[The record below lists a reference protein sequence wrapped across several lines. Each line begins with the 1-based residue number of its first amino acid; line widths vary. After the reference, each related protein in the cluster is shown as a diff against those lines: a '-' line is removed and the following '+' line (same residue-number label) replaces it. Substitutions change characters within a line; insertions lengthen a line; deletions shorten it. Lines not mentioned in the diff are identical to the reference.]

1 MTANKSDFLSPP
13 FLEGIWGRFICLFI
27 ALFVAGIVSAQTVE
41 ENYRKPLKDVLT
53 QVETRFHV
61 KLSFDEKLV
70 ADRSVNY
77 AQWRFKDDVE
87 PTLQAILGPLDLVW
101 SKSGDDTYQIE
112 DFQYHRRSPEEGQKH
127 LNRLLSLYPKLPDW
141 WKRKAELQQCF
152 LATLGLSP
160 LPEKVNSAPIYANKR
175 QFNGYTAENVAI
187 ESLPGVF
194 VSGTLYRP
202 LKGKGLFP
210 AVMLAQGHGEIQH
223 YGESSQLLSAT
234 LARMGAVVFS
244 YDMFAKG
251 EESLQFAF
259 DDHRTILAPTMQTL
273 NSIRILDFLSALPY
287 VDTKRIG
294 MTGASG
300 GGTQTFLMTALDPR
314 IAVSAPVVM
323 VSSWFFGGC
332 PCESGMPIHSCGEWG
347 TNNVEIAA
355 MAAPRPMLVV
365 SDGGDWTA
373 NVPEIEFPYLKK
385 VYSLFGKPELVENV
399 HLVKEG
405 HDYGPSKR
413 QAVYEFLARQFS
425 LNIDAVKATS
435 GLVDESKSTV
445 EPKSAMLVFGENGE
459 RLPANAIHGIETL
472 KLLLKK

>member
-1 MTANKSDFLSPP
+1 MKANFL
-13 FLEGIWGRFICLFI
+13 II
-27 ALFVAGIVSAQTVE
+27 ALLIVHVSMAQTVE
-41 ENYRKPLKDVLT
+41 ENYRKPLKEVLT

-70 ADRSVNY
+70 AERSVNY
-77 AQWRFKDDVE
+77 AQWRFKNDVE
-87 PTLQAILGPLDLVW
+87 ATLQAVLAPLDLVF
-101 SKSGDDTYQIE
+101 SKSGESTYKIE
-112 DFQYHRRSPEEGQKH
+112 AFQYHRRSVEDGQKH
-127 LNRLLSLYPKLPDW
+127 LDRLLSLYPKLPDW

-152 LATLGLSP
+152 LSTLGLSP
-160 LPEKVNSAPIYANKR
+160 LPEKVNSTPVYTNKR
-175 QFNGYTAENVAI
+175 QLDGYIAENVAI

-202 LKGKGLFP
+202 LKGKVPFP
-210 AVMLAQGHGEIQH
+210 VVMLAQGHGEIQH

-259 DDHRTILAPTMQTL
+259 EDHRTILAPTMQTL

-287 VDTKRIG
+287 VDQKRIG

-332 PCESGMPIHSCGEWG
+332 PCESGMPIHSCGAWG
-347 TNNVEIAA
+347 TNNAEIAA
-355 MAAPRPMLVV
+355 MAAPRPLLVV

-385 VYSLFGKPELVENV
+385 VYSLFEKPELVENV

-413 QAVYEFLARQFS
+413 QAVYEFLARQFG
-425 LNIDAVKATS
+425 LNINAVKTAS
-435 GLVDESKSTV
+435 GLVDESKSVIET
-445 EPKSAMLVFGENGE
+445 KSAMLVFGENGE
-459 RLPANAIHGIETL
+459 RLPANAIHGIEAL
-472 KLLLKK
+472 KALLMK

>member
-1 MTANKSDFLSPP
+1 MKSF
-13 FLEGIWGRFICLFI
+13 CLI
-27 ALFVAGIVSAQTVE
+27 TALFVATFSMAQTVE
-41 ENYRKPLKDVLT
+41 ENYRKPLKEVLT
-53 QVETRFHV
+53 QIETRFHV
-61 KLSFDEKLV
+61 KLGIDDKLV

-87 PTLQAILGPLDLVW
+87 ATLQAVLAPHDLVF
-101 SKSGDDTYQIE
+101 SKNGEGTYKIE
-112 DFQYHRRSPEEGQKH
+112 AFQYHRRSPEEGQKH
-127 LNRLLSLYPKLPDW
+127 LDRLLTLYPKLPDW

-160 LPEKVNSAPIYANKR
+160 LPAKPNSTPIYANKR
-175 QFNGYTAENVAI
+175 LLNGYSAENVAI

-202 LKGKGLFP
+202 LKGKGPFP

-223 YGESSQLLSAT
+223 YGESSQLMSAT

-273 NSIRILDFLSALPY
+273 NSIRVLDFLSSLPD
-287 VDTKRIG
+287 VDPKRIG

-314 IAVSAPVVM
+314 IAVSVPVVM

-332 PCESGMPIHSCGEWG
+332 PCESGAAIHSCGEWG

-385 VYSLFGKPELVENV
+385 VYSLFGKPERIENV

-413 QAVYEFLARQFS
+413 QAVYDFLARQFS
-425 LNIDAVKATS
+425 LNINAVKAAS
-435 GLVDESKSTV
+435 GEVDESKCTI
-445 EPKSAMLVFGENGE
+445 EPRTTMLVFGEDGE
-459 RLPANAIHGIETL
+459 RLPASAIHGIEAL
-472 KLLLKK
+472 KTILKAHN

>member
-1 MTANKSDFLSPP
+1 MRPIFV
-13 FLEGIWGRFICLFI
+13 IFILLITTGLF
-27 ALFVAGIVSAQTVE
+27 AQTVE
-41 ENYRKPLKDVLT
+41 ENYRKPLKEVLI
-53 QVETRFHV
+53 QVENRFHV
-61 KLSFDEKLV
+61 KLNFDEKLV

-87 PTLQAILGPLDLVW
+87 PTLQAVLGPLDLVW
-101 SKSGDDTYQIE
+101 SKSGDDTYKIE
-112 DFQYHRRSPEEGQKH
+112 DFQYHRRSVEEGQKH
-127 LNRLLSLYPKLPDW
+127 LNRLLSLYPTLPDW
-141 WKRKAELQQCF
+141 WKRKAVLQQCI
-152 LATLGLSP
+152 LSTLGLSP
-160 LPEKVNSAPIYANKR
+160 LPAKVNSNPIYANKR
-175 QFNGYTAENVAI
+175 QLDGYSAENVAI

-202 LKGKGLFP
+202 LKGKGPFP
-210 AVMLAQGHGEIQH
+210 AVMVAQGHGEIQH

-251 EESLQFAF
+251 EEGLQFAF

-273 NSIRILDFLSALPY
+273 NSIRILDFLSSLPY

-413 QAVYEFLARQFS
+413 QAVYEFLARQFA
-425 LNIDAVKATS
+425 LNFDAVKMSS

-445 EPKSAMLVFGENGE
+445 EPKTEMLVFGENGE
-459 RLPANAIHGIETL
+459 RLPTNAIHGIEAL
-472 KLLLKK
+472 KSLFKK

>member
-1 MTANKSDFLSPP
+1 MRTFILAVSLLIANN
-13 FLEGIWGRFICLFI
+13 LF
-27 ALFVAGIVSAQTVE
+27 AQTVE
-41 ENYRKPLKDVLT
+41 ENYRKPLKEVLT
-53 QVETRFHV
+53 QVENRFHV

-70 ADRSVNY
+70 TDRSVNY

-87 PTLQAILGPLDLVW
+87 GTLQAVLAPLDMVF
-101 SKSGDDTYQIE
+101 SKSGESAYKIE
-112 DFQYHRRSPEEGQKH
+112 AFQYHRRSVEEGQKH
-127 LNRLLSLYPKLPDW
+127 LNRLLSLYPTLPEW
-141 WKRKAELQQCF
+141 WKRRAELQRCI
-152 LATLGLSP
+152 LSTLGLFP
-160 LPEKVNSAPIYANKR
+160 LPAKTNTTPIFANKR
-175 QFNGYTAENVAI
+175 ILNGYSAENVAI
-187 ESLPGVF
+187 ETLPGVF

-202 LKGKGLFP
+202 LKGKGPFP
-210 AVMLAQGHGEIQH
+210 AVMLAQGHGESQH

-259 DDHRTILAPTMQTL
+259 EDHRSILAPTMQTL

-287 VDTKRIG
+287 VDSKRIG

-300 GGTQTFLMTALDPR
+300 GGTQTFLMTALDAR
-314 IAVSAPVVM
+314 ITVSAPVVM

-355 MAAPRPMLVV
+355 MAAPRPLLIV

-373 NVPEIEFPYLKK
+373 NVPENEFPYLKK
-385 VYSLFGKPELVENV
+385 VYTLFGKPELVENV
-399 HLVKEG
+399 HLEKEG

-413 QAVYEFLARQFS
+413 QAVYAFLARQFS
-425 LNIDAVKATS
+425 LNINAVKATS
-435 GLVDESKSTV
+435 GLVDESKSSV
-445 EPKSAMLVFGENGE
+445 ETKSAMLVFGENGE
-459 RLPANAIHGIETL
+459 RLPAHAIHGIEAL
-472 KLLLKK
+472 KALLKNK

>member
-1 MTANKSDFLSPP
+1 MRTITTIVALLMAN
-13 FLEGIWGRFICLFI
+13 GLF
-27 ALFVAGIVSAQTVE
+27 AQTVE
-41 ENYRKPLKDVLT
+41 ENYRKPFKSVIT
-53 QVETRFHV
+53 QIETRFHV
-61 KLSFDEKLV
+61 KINCDERLV

-77 AQWRFKDDVE
+77 AQWRFKDEVE
-87 PTLQAILGPLDLVW
+87 ATLLAVLAPLDLVF
-101 SKSGDDTYQIE
+101 SKTGEGIYKIE
-112 DFQYHRRSPEEGQKH
+112 VFQYHRRSVDEGQKH
-127 LNRLLSLYPKLPDW
+127 LNRLLTLYPTLQDW
-141 WKRKAELQQCF
+141 EKRKAELQQCF
-152 LATLGLSP
+152 LSTLRLSP
-160 LPEKVNSAPIYANKR
+160 LPEKVNSSPIYANKR
-175 QFNGYTAENVAI
+175 QLNGYVAENVAI

-202 LKGKGLFP
+202 LKGKGSFP

-223 YGESSQLLSAT
+223 YGESSQLLGAT

-273 NSIRILDFLSALPY
+273 NSIRILDFLSSLPY

-365 SDGGDWTA
+365 SDGGDWTVH
-373 NVPEIEFPYLKK
+373 VPEIEFPYLKE
-385 VYSLFGKPELVENV
+385 VYSLFGKPESVENV
-399 HLVKEG
+399 HLLKEG

-425 LNIDAVKATS
+425 LNINAVKTAS

-445 EPKSAMLVFGENGE
+445 ETKPGMLVFGENGE
-459 RLPANAIHGIETL
+459 RLPAHAIHGIEAL
-472 KLLLKK
+472 KALLKNK

>member
-1 MTANKSDFLSPP
+1 MKIIYLIISLFCANLAFS
-13 FLEGIWGRFICLFI
+13 
-27 ALFVAGIVSAQTVE
+27 QTVE
-41 ENYRKPLKDVLT
+41 ESYRKPLKEVLKDV
-53 QVETRFHV
+53 ESRFKV
-61 KLSFDEKLV
+61 KLNYDEKLV

-87 PTLQAILGPLDLVW
+87 TTLQAVLAPLDLVF
-101 SKSGDDTYQIE
+101 SRTSDGVYKIE
-112 DFQYHRRSPEEGQKH
+112 AFQYHRRSAEDGQKH
-127 LNRLLSLYPKLPDW
+127 LTRLLSLYPTLTNW
-141 WKRKAELQQCF
+141 ENRKAGLKQCI
-152 LATLGLSP
+152 LSTLGLSP
-160 LPEKVNSAPIYANKR
+160 LPEKTALNPVYANKR
-175 QFNGYTAENVAI
+175 KLDGYVAENVAI

-202 LKGKGLFP
+202 LKGKGPFP
-210 AVMLAQGHGEIQH
+210 AVMVAQGHGEIQH
-223 YGESSQLLSAT
+223 YGESSQQLSAT

-259 DDHRTILAPTMQTL
+259 DDHRTGLAMTMQTL
-273 NSIRILDFLSALPY
+273 NSIRIIDFLSSLPY
-287 VDTKRIG
+287 VDSKRIA

-300 GGTQTFLMTALDPR
+300 GGTQTFLLTALDQR
-314 IAVSAPVVM
+314 IAVSVPVVM

-355 MAAPRPMLVV
+355 MAAPRPLLVV

-385 VYSLFGKPELVENV
+385 IYSLFGKPELVENV
-399 HLVKEG
+399 HLIKEG

-413 QAVYEFLARQFS
+413 NAAYQFLAKQLG
-425 LNIDAVKATS
+425 LNIEAVKSKS
-435 GLVDESKSTV
+435 GEVDESKCTI

-459 RLPANAIHGIETL
+459 RLPAHAIHGIETL
-472 KLLLKK
+472 KMLLNNK

>member
-1 MTANKSDFLSPP
+1 MRTIFV
-13 FLEGIWGRFICLFI
+13 IFILLITTSLF
-27 ALFVAGIVSAQTVE
+27 AQTVE
-41 ENYRKPLKDVLT
+41 ENYRKPLKEVLI
-53 QVETRFHV
+53 QVENRFHV
-61 KLSFDEKLV
+61 KLNFDEKLV

-87 PTLQAILGPLDLVW
+87 PTLQAVLGPLDLVW
-101 SKSGDDTYQIE
+101 SKSGDGIYQIE
-112 DFQYHRRSPEEGQKH
+112 DFQYHRRSPEDGQKH

-160 LPEKVNSAPIYANKR
+160 LPAKVNSNPIYANKR
-175 QFNGYTAENVAI
+175 QLDGYTAENVAI

-194 VSGTLYRP
+194 VCGTLYRP
-202 LKGKGLFP
+202 LKGKGPFP
-210 AVMLAQGHGEIQH
+210 AVMVAQGHGEAQH
-223 YGESSQLLSAT
+223 YGDSSQLLSAT

-244 YDMFAKG
+244 YDMFAKV

-273 NSIRILDFLSALPY
+273 NSIRILDFLSSLPY

-314 IAVSAPVVM
+314 IAVCAPVVM

-399 HLVKEG
+399 HLLKEG

-413 QAVYEFLARQFS
+413 RAVYEFLARQFS
-425 LNIDAVKATS
+425 LNIEAVKAAS

-459 RLPANAIHGIETL
+459 RLPANAIHGVEAL
-472 KLLLKK
+472 KILLKK

>member
-1 MTANKSDFLSPP
+1 MRTIITIVALLMAN
-13 FLEGIWGRFICLFI
+13 CLF
-27 ALFVAGIVSAQTVE
+27 AQTVE
-41 ENYRKPLKDVLT
+41 ENYRKPLKSVIT
-53 QVETRFHV
+53 QIETRFHV
-61 KLSFDEKLV
+61 KINYDEKLI

-77 AQWRFKDDVE
+77 AQWRFKDEVE
-87 PTLQAILGPLDLVW
+87 ATLLAVLAPLDLVF
-101 SKSGDDTYQIE
+101 SKTGEGIYKIE
-112 DFQYHRRSPEEGQKH
+112 AFQYHRRSVDEGKKH
-127 LNRLLSLYPKLPDW
+127 LNRLLSLYPTLQDW
-141 WKRKAELQQCF
+141 EKRKAELQQCF
-152 LATLGLSP
+152 LSTLGLSP
-160 LPEKVNSAPIYANKR
+160 LPEKPNSNPIYANKR
-175 QFNGYTAENVAI
+175 QLDGYTAENVAI

-202 LKGKGLFP
+202 LKGKGPFP

-223 YGESSQLLSAT
+223 YGESSQLLSAN

-259 DDHRTILAPTMQTL
+259 EDHRTILAPTMQTL
-273 NSIRILDFLSALPY
+273 NSIRILDFLSSLPY
-287 VDTKRIG
+287 VDSKRIG

-355 MAAPRPMLVV
+355 MAAPLSMLVV

-373 NVPEIEFPYLKK
+373 NVPEIEFPYLKQ
-385 VYSLFGKPELVENV
+385 VYTLFGKPELVENV
-399 HLVKEG
+399 HLLKEG

-413 QAVYEFLARQFS
+413 QAVYEFLARQFG
-425 LNIDAVKATS
+425 LNISAVKTAS
-435 GLVDESKSTV
+435 GEVDESKCTMES
-445 EPKSAMLVFGENGE
+445 KQAMLVFGEKGE
-459 RLPANAIHGIETL
+459 HLPTNAIHGIEAL
-472 KLLLKK
+472 KALLKSK

>member
-1 MTANKSDFLSPP
+1 MTANKSDFLSPHL
-13 FLEGIWGRFICLFI
+13 LEGVGGRLLCLFI

-41 ENYRKPLKDVLT
+41 ENYRKPLKEVLT
-53 QVETRFHV
+53 QVESRFHV

-87 PTLQAILGPLDLVW
+87 STLQGVLGPLDLLF
-101 SKSGDDTYQIE
+101 SKSGDGTYQIE
-112 DFQYHRRSPEEGQKH
+112 AFQYHRRSPEDGQKH

-175 QFNGYTAENVAI
+175 QLNGYSAENVAI

-202 LKGKGLFP
+202 LKGKGPFP

-287 VDTKRIG
+287 VDSKRIG

-425 LNIDAVKATS
+425 LNINAVKAAS
-435 GLVDESKSTV
+435 GEVDESKSTV
-445 EPKSAMLVFGENGE
+445 EPKSVMLVFGENGE
-459 RLPANAIHGIETL
+459 RLPAKAIHGIEAL

>member
-1 MTANKSDFLSPP
+1 MRTFILAVFLLITNS
-13 FLEGIWGRFICLFI
+13 LF
-27 ALFVAGIVSAQTVE
+27 AQTVE
-41 ENYRKPLKDVLT
+41 ENYRKPLKEVLS
-53 QVETRFHV
+53 QVESRFHV
-61 KLSFDEKLV
+61 KLRFDEKLV
-70 ADRSVNY
+70 ADRSVNF
-77 AQWRFKDDVE
+77 AQWRFKDEVE
-87 PTLQAILGPLDLVW
+87 ATLLAVLAPLDLVF
-101 SKSGDDTYQIE
+101 SKTGEGIYKIE
-112 DFQYHRRSPEEGQKH
+112 AFQYHRRSVDEGQKH
-127 LNRLLSLYPKLPDW
+127 LDRLLTLYPTLQDW
-141 WKRKAELQQCF
+141 EKRKAELRDCF
-152 LATLGLSP
+152 LSTLGLSP
-160 LPEKVNSAPIYANKR
+160 LPEKVNSNPVYANKR
-175 QFNGYTAENVAI
+175 QFNGYMAENVAI

-202 LKGKGLFP
+202 LKGKGPFP

-223 YGESSQLLSAT
+223 YSESSQLLGAT

-251 EESLQFAF
+251 EESLQFDF
-259 DDHRTILAPTMQTL
+259 EDHRTILAPTMQAL
-273 NSIRILDFLSALPY
+273 NSIRILDFLSSLPY
-287 VDTKRIG
+287 VDSKRIG

-332 PCESGMPIHSCGEWG
+332 PCESGMSIHSCGEWG

-385 VYSLFGKPELVENV
+385 VYTLFGKPESVENV
-399 HLVKEG
+399 HLLKEG

-413 QAVYEFLARQFS
+413 QAVYEFFAKQFS
-425 LNIDAVKATS
+425 LNINSVKVAS
-435 GLVDESKSTV
+435 GEVDESKCIV
-445 EPKSAMLVFGENGE
+445 ESKQAMLVFGEKGE
-459 RLPANAIHGIETL
+459 HLPTNAIHGIEAL
-472 KLLLKK
+472 KALLKSK

>member
-1 MTANKSDFLSPP
+1 MRTLILAAFLLIANS
-13 FLEGIWGRFICLFI
+13 LF
-27 ALFVAGIVSAQTVE
+27 AQTVE
-41 ENYRKPLKDVLT
+41 ENFRKPLKEVLT
-53 QVETRFHV
+53 QIENRFHV
-61 KLSFDEKLV
+61 KLSFDEKQV
-70 ADRSVNY
+70 ADRAVNY

-87 PTLQAILGPLDLVW
+87 ETLQAVLSPLDLIF
-101 SKSGDDTYQIE
+101 SKSGESKYKIE
-112 DFQYHRRSPEEGQKH
+112 AFQYHRRSVEDGQKH
-127 LNRLLSLYPKLPDW
+127 LNRLLPLYPALPDW
-141 WKRKAELQQCF
+141 LKRKAELQQCF
-152 LATLGLSP
+152 LSTLGLFP
-160 LPEKVNSAPIYANKR
+160 LPQKVNSSPIYANKR
-175 QFNGYTAENVAI
+175 QLDGYMAENVAI

-202 LKGKGLFP
+202 LKGKGPFP
-210 AVMLAQGHGEIQH
+210 AVMLAQGHFELQH
-223 YGESSQLLSAT
+223 YSESSQLLSAT

-259 DDHRTILAPTMQTL
+259 EDHRTILAPTMQTL

-287 VDTKRIG
+287 VDSKRIG

-300 GGTQTFLMTALDPR
+300 GGTQTFVMTALDPR

-385 VYSLFGKPELVENV
+385 VYTLFGKPELVENV
-399 HLVKEG
+399 HLEKEG

-413 QAVYEFLARQFS
+413 QAVYEFLARQFD
-425 LNIDAVKATS
+425 LNINAVKAAS
-435 GLVDESKSTV
+435 GEVDESKSV
-445 EPKSAMLVFGENGE
+445 IEPKSAMLVFGENGE
-459 RLPANAIHGIETL
+459 RMPEHAIHGLEAL
-472 KLLLKK
+472 KALLKNK